1 MMNKAVLNKL
11 LSEFKGGMKEEL
23 VNEVMHE
30 VGQQLLEEGRKQQ
43 EQLQTLFLSK
53 IEESKQQIIE
63 QILRELDKKVSFTLR
78 NLKEEI
84 IKELKK

>member
-1 MMNKAVLNKL
+1 MNKAVLNKL